1 LTPAPAKLSWCGLDK
16 MDDLNAMQSLAP
28 SVPGPVYILGA
39 VCFSLVGLAAY
50 RSGRRS
56 ERQFIKWIGIV
67 LMVYPYAVSEV
78 WALFGVGAALCLLL
92 YWSRQ

>member
-1 LTPAPAKLSWCGLDK
+1 LSWCGLNK
-16 MDDLNAMQSLAP
+16 MDDVNAIQSFVP
-28 SVPGPVYILGA
+28 SLPGPVYILGA
-39 VCFSLVGLAAY
+39 VCFSLVGFAAY

-56 ERQFIKWIGIV
+56 ENQFIKWIGIV

-78 WALFGVGAALCLLL
+78 WALFGVGTALCLLL

>member
-1 LTPAPAKLSWCGLDK
+1 
-16 MDDLNAMQSLAP
+16 MDVDAIQSIGP
-28 SVPGPVYILGA
+28 SLPEPVYILGV
-39 VCFSLVGLAAY
+39 VCFSLVGLAAF

-56 ERQFIKWIGIV
+56 ENPFIKWIGIV

-78 WALFGVGAALCLLL
+78 WALFAVGTALCLLL

>member
-1 LTPAPAKLSWCGLDK
+1 
-16 MDDLNAMQSLAP
+16 MDDLDAMQSLVP
-28 SVPGPVYILGA
+28 SLPGPVYILGA
-39 VCFSLVGLAAY
+39 VCFGLVGLAAY
-50 RSGRRS
+50 RSGKRS

-78 WALFGVGAALCLLL
+78 WALFAVGTALCLLW